1 MLVKNY
7 VYYWYNTFAK
17 INQTTTTIQITEN
30 NIRTHIAP
38 SALGHMEITKVQLK
52 DLQSFLIELLTHG
65 NKCPLHNIHS
75 YGKPLSHWTVR
86 KIRQILIN
94 AFQLAVK
101 ETLIPY
107 NYATDTT
114 PISVPMST
122 VIPFTIIQQ
131 KKILNITRNHR
142 HHAAYML
149 CFYCGCRRGEILGL
163 SWNNVHFTEN
173 YIFIS
178 QTLIMENNEPTLKK
192 NHAKT
197 SKSLRAIPIPK
208 DLKFELHDVKKRQLQ
223 EKQALGK
230 NWKNHDNL
238 VFTNKDGSPVNPNY
252 FSRNFKQCLK
262 RHGFPKELHLH
273 NTRHS
278 WSTNLVQL
286 GVPIPDIQAMG
297 GWSRPDVLL
306 TIYAQTVQKTHKKAI
321 QKLYNACQ

>member
-1 MLVKNY
+1 MHSLSSDEVKKMLVKNY
-7 VYYWYNTFAK
+7 VLYWYNTFAK

-38 SALGHMEITKVQLK
+38 SALGQMEITKVQLK
-52 DLQSFLIELLTHG
+52 DLQSFLVELLTRG
-65 NKCPLHNIHS
+65 NKCPLDNIHS

-114 PISVPMST
+114 PISVPIST
-122 VIPFTIIQQ
+122 VIPFTIEQQ
-131 KKILNITRNHR
+131 KKFLNITRNHR

-178 QTLIMENNEPTLKK
+178 QTLIIENHKPTLKK

-208 DLKFELHDVKKRQLQ
+208 DIKFELHDIKKRQLQ
-223 EKQALGK
+223 K
-230 NWKNHDNL
+230 NKH
-238 VFTNKDGSPVNPNY
+238 
-252 FSRNFKQCLK
+252 
-262 RHGFPKELHLH
+262 
-273 NTRHS
+273 
-278 WSTNLVQL
+278 
-286 GVPIPDIQAMG
+286 
-297 GWSRPDVLL
+297 
-306 TIYAQTVQKTHKKAI
+306 
-321 QKLYNACQ
+321 